1 MHEIAC
7 PACNTPSSFDFRDYI
22 LTCPFCS
29 SSFKFDV
36 DSGLKEIFSD
46 HYIVPNT
53 SDPRA
58 VKELVHEWLKRLH
71 HRPGS
76 TSSEF
81 FVTDIKGMSIP
92 YWVVSLEGHSYWK
105 GLVSR
110 KFKNRL
116 ETHAGA
122 DYLVEAGQFRRSYR
136 WAICARQ
143 NLCESWGMTRLHE
156 PQEQVQTDWDGFP
169 LDSTFSR
176 GRLSSGEESE
186 RSAYDIREFFDFKF
200 ANGLP
205 IAGVQIN
212 EEEALR
218 RAQNHVNLYHY
229 KLAKLNV
236 DFLVDIRTELEIA
249 GIQLLHLPFWHA
261 KYIYRPRTA
270 LRHFYQ
276 PKEKNVLLDGYGK
289 GVLKGELAII
299 YQDKII
305 VNAFVCAA
313 AAIVFLLL
321 GAAWHP
327 AFFLIALFTVGVGV
341 VSVLKSAASKK
352 AAVPDDLMDHGGL
365 RTKSIGVGNETVS
378 QAG

>member
-22 LTCPFCS
+22 LMCPFCS

-36 DSGLKEIFSD
+36 ESGLKEIFAD

-58 VKELVHEWLKRLH
+58 IKQLVQEWLKRLH
-71 HRPGS
+71 HKPNS
-76 TSSEF
+76 ANAEF
-81 FVTDIKGMSIP
+81 FVTDIKGVSIP
-92 YWVVSLEGHSYWK
+92 FWVVSLEGHSYWK

-116 ETHAGA
+116 ETHQGA
-122 DYLVEAGQFRRSYR
+122 DYLVESGQFRRSYR

-156 PQEQVQTDWDGFP
+156 PQEHVQADWDGFP

-176 GRLSSGEESE
+176 GRLSADESSE

-205 IAGVQIN
+205 IAGVQI
-212 EEEALR
+212 EEEESLR
-218 RAQNHVNLYHY
+218 RAQNHVNMYHY

-261 KYIYRPRTA
+261 KYIYKPKTG
-270 LRHFYQ
+270 LRHFYV
-276 PKEKNVLLDGYGK
+276 PKEKSVLLDGYGK

-299 YQDKII
+299 YSDKVI

-327 AFFLIALFTVGVGV
+327 AFFLVALFTVAVGAT
-341 VSVLKSAASKK
+341 SILKVTSSKK
-352 AAVPDDLMDHGGL
+352 EPLPDELMDHGGL
-365 RTKSIGVGNETVS
+365 RTKNAT
-378 QAG
+378 AGGESFANAS